1 MENSRVDLSYLE
13 TFSGGD
19 KILIA
24 EMMERFVLD
33 APSQLSSVE
42 DSIDQEDW
50 KSAYKNLHNFKSTL
64 NFIAIQEIKDQVLV
78 MEKIAKEE
86 TSVSTLKE
94 KYKILFNECKLLVE
108 EIKETLSQ

>member
-1 MENSRVDLSYLE
+1 MGNSRVDLSYLE

-24 EMMERFVLD
+24 EMMERFIVD
-33 APSQLSSVE
+33 APDQLK
-42 DSIDQEDW
+42 SIEESIGLEDW

-94 KYKILFNECKLLVE
+94 KYKILFDECKLLVE